1 MPGVWSLSVEEKCG
15 DGGGSGAGAGPG
27 ARVGAG
33 AGAGLPCAQEH
44 R

>member
-1 MPGVWSLSVEEKCG
+1 MPGVWSLFVEEKCG

-27 ARVGAG
+27 ARAGAG

>member
-15 DGGGSGAGAGPG
+15 DEGGGGAGAGPG
-27 ARVGAG
+27 ARAGTG